1 MKPPRCACG
10 EEAVVTMHD
19 VWLCLEDFRARLEQR
34 SRTLQQALELLRGVR
49 NARM

>member
-1 MKPPRCACG
+1 MKAPRCACG

-34 SRTLQQALELLRGVR
+34 SRALQQALELVR
-49 NARM
+49 SARTVKI

>member
-1 MKPPRCACG
+1 MKPPRSACG

-19 VWLCLEDFRARLEQR
+19 VWLCLEDFRARVEQR

-49 NARM
+49 NATM